1 MVFEGS
7 AGKGCQRFVSL
18 SSLLILSRTQRSSRT
33 IVIYDYDNLKKGVM
47 SDQLR
52 ELLLNIAGNNKWS
65 GEHTK

>member
-1 MVFEGS
+1 M
-7 AGKGCQRFVSL
+7 
-18 SSLLILSRTQRSSRT
+18 
-33 IVIYDYDNLKKGVM
+33 IYDYDNLKKGVM